1 MGWASTSAARLRSW
15 AAHKKKGRPGW
26 AAREEKNKEKRREEW
41 ATQKKKKRK
50 ETLSRMGCWREL
62 SLRGFNYFQNPFL
75 FPGLNQILNGSE
87 FE

>member
-41 ATQKKKKRK
+41 ATQKKKKRNA
-50 ETLSRMGCWREL
+50 E
-62 SLRGFNYFQNPFL
+62 PD
-75 FPGLNQILNGSE
+75 GLLERIKPE
-87 FE
+87 RV